1 MKVLSSIRNFVMNP
15 SKKVWH
21 DVVLWILVVVGI
33 YIATLVWLH
42 G

>member
-15 SKKVWH
+15 SRKPWA
-21 DVVLWILVVVGI
+21 DIVLWILVIVGI
-33 YIATLVWLH
+33 YIATIVWLH